1 MLVCVFLENMH
12 FQSDFRWLCR
22 SPWFLIYR
30 LSTLVERV
38 RSRWID
44 HQTVGIMFHRC
55 HAPPGRAAHFAVEW
69 GHHYYAMH
77 SYVPDPNGKICK
89 KAAQKS
95 FSIFSYFPCTLA
107 QNLTYKIQL
116 LGGIFESIWVAAD
129 EGWCGGEGRCEWVRV
144 CECLMSTFGA
154 PRPGSSSIS
163 LYVNLNMCRY
173 AHKIWTQPLV

>member
-12 FQSDFRWLCR
+12 FQSDFLWLFR
-22 SPWFLIYR
+22 LPWFLIYR

-55 HAPPGRAAHFAVEW
+55 HAPGRAAHFAVEW

-89 KAAQKS
+89 GRAKILFHFFILSLYASPK
-95 FSIFSYFPCTLA
+95 IWHI
-107 QNLTYKIQL
+107 KIQL